1 MTARLASGLLCA
13 LASAFDSDAKRSI
26 PQLEMHM
33 DDIHSIGDMQV
44 RVTGDGPALVFC
56 HGYTTTGEFW
66 REQIGE
72 FSRDHRL
79 VVPDLPGHG
88 RSAHPDTRRYTIDA
102 FVADLVLLFDKLRL
116 EDVILVGLSMG
127 GTIAQRFALAHANR
141 LRALVLVGATPHGLG
156 PDVGVKNV
164 LQAIDRL
171 GVVAASQAVINRSFG
186 SAASPELL
194 AFAREQVAQTPKFV
208 AREAI
213 ISLNEADSRAELAR
227 LALPTLVVCG
237 EEDAITPPAESRAL
251 AAGIPGAI
259 LELVAAA
266 AHFPML
272 EQPERFNA
280 ILRDF
285 IARADN
291 RSGA

>member
-1 MTARLASGLLCA
+1 
-13 LASAFDSDAKRSI
+13 
-26 PQLEMHM
+26 MHM
-33 DDIHSIGDMQV
+33 NDIISIGDMHV
-44 RVTGDGPALVFC
+44 RVAGHGPALVFC

-66 REQIGE
+66 RQQMGA

-88 RSAHPDTRRYTIDA
+88 RSASPRSRRYTIDA
-102 FVADLVLLFDKLRL
+102 FVNDLVLLFDKLRL
-116 EDVILVGLSMG
+116 DDAILVGLSMG
-127 GTIAQRFALAHANR
+127 GTIAQRFALAHPSR

-156 PDVGVKNV
+156 PDVNVKNV
-164 LQAIDRL
+164 LQAIDTV
-171 GVVAASQAVINRSFG
+171 GVTAASQAVIDRSFG
-186 SAASPELL
+186 SAASAELL
-194 AFAREQVAQTPKFV
+194 AFAREQVAHTPEFV

-213 ISLNEADSRAELAR
+213 VSLNEADSRAQLAR

-237 EEDAITPPAESRAL
+237 EEDAITPPAESHAL

-259 LELVAAA
+259 LQLVPSA

-280 ILRDF
+280 SLRDF
-285 IARADN
+285 IARIDK